1 MDNKGAVFR
10 VSLLTDAVVKADPDG
25 VGDAIVKDDVG
36 EVALDVAHLGGGEG
50 ASHVAVH
57 ALATPLIIIIRTHPP
72 PSAATVVSTSSGWS
86 AMMTSSSS
94 TVLSLYI
101 HTHTSTACQIA
112 SLRAFSLIVHSILV
126 MSIALMFKKV
136 NVLR

>member
-57 ALATPLIIIIRTHPP
+57 ALATPLIIIIRMHPP
-72 PSAATVVSTSSGWS
+72 PSAAPVVSTSGWS

-94 TVLSLYI
+94 ATVFRYN
-101 HTHTSTACQIA
+101 
-112 SLRAFSLIVHSILV
+112 VILL
-126 MSIALMFKKV
+126 ALLV
-136 NVLR
+136 